1 MTIALIIAAAIAALL
16 VYAAT
21 RPDSFRLER
30 STSIQATPEKVF
42 PLINDFRRWT
52 AWSPWENKDPDMKRS
67 HSGAAE
73 GKGAVYAWQG
83 NKNVGEGSMEITE
96 SVPASKV
103 VIKLDFMKPFEAHN
117 HAEFTLAQQ
126 GGVTTVTWAMY
137 GPSPYFAKLMGVF
150 CSMDRMVGKD
160 FEAGLAKMKTEAEK
174 A

>member
-21 RPDSFRLER
+21 QPDSFRLER
-30 STSIQATPEKVF
+30 STAIQATPEKVF

-67 HSGAAE
+67 HSGTAE
-73 GKGAVYAWQG
+73 GRGAVYAWQG

-160 FEAGLAKMKTEAEK
+160 FVTGLANLKSAAEAK
-174 A
+174 

>member
-30 STSIQATPEKVF
+30 STAIQATPEKVF